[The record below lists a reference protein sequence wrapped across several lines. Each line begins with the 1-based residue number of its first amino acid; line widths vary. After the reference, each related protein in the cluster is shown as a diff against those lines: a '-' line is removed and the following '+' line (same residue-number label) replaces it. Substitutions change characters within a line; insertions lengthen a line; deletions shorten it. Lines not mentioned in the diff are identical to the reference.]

1 MPTSDPLVIVRYLD
15 VLVVVLAAP
24 FIILADA
31 PVLGFV
37 AGGAVWIA
45 TRMIGVAVERYA
57 AGRRDPRAVAGI
69 SLAMLMG
76 RAWVLGITILV
87 VGIAGSR
94 KDGLT
99 AALLALVVFTIYFTT
114 TLLLRPFERNT
125 PKP

>member
-15 VLVVVLAAP
+15 VLVIVLATP
-24 FIILADA
+24 FIILTGA
-31 PVLGFV
+31 PVLGFA
-37 AGGAVWIA
+37 AGGGVWIV
-45 TRMIGVAVERYA
+45 TRYIGTRVERYA
-57 AGRRDPRAVAGI
+57 ISKRDPRASAGI

-114 TLLLRPFERNT
+114 TLLLRPFERTT